1 MSTFSFFSSLFSFR
15 FAFREMFTWRN
26 LGASASVREIR
37 GGRTVRFDERP
48 KSISPKTCAVP
59 TLSRLPRSP
68 LRRPS
73 TWDRRGS
80 RLLAAILAHGRYR
93 SAGRTFHLGKIVKT
107 LGPRERG
114 CSTVVFCAVKCARGA
129 KNRDAGGARIDNK
142 RKKSMTFWRFTSSLK
157 ENWRKRR
164 KEKKGRL
171 HRFGHFVPLFVVFV
185 YNFPCRSI
193 FADSFFTTYGTR
205 RSTVSLACGR

>member
-1 MSTFSFFSSLFSFR
+1 MAADEIIRDNPPRVNEHFFLLFFPFLFPLRFS
-15 FAFREMFTWRN
+15 RN
-26 LGASASVREIR
+26 VHEILARPRVREIR

-157 ENWRKRR
+157 EN
-164 KEKKGRL
+164 
-171 HRFGHFVPLFVVFV
+171 
-185 YNFPCRSI
+185 
-193 FADSFFTTYGTR
+193 
-205 RSTVSLACGR
+205 